1 MKDILLDIQER
12 DLILTNQNKYIKF
25 KRASWGSD
33 SNDYCYLNIES
44 EDNENVEN
52 VYTDTE
58 ERPSYVLADASVY
71 VPLESSDIYF
81 TAAYHPSTLKV
92 KIVFDNVEYP
102 VKTKFWDGQKRDV
115 RACQFPIINISGKY
129 MVRITQEDDDD
140 VLCAYLYNADEL
152 DFASDESQDQEAQ
165 LLALCAPGQ
174 NYRYPTV
181 GIDASK
187 YINSVPSMTDL
198 GQRIVSEFSNDGKEV
213 YNADFDADTGNITV
227 EFNQADTTQS
237 VSETLNAE
245 DYTESDLIDIAE
257 GIAAKT
263 TEINDDGN
271 DFPQI
276 NDNISRIQK
285 YLLA

>member
-257 GIAAKT
+257 GIAAET

-271 DFPQI
+271 NFPQI

>member
-12 DLILTNQNKYIKF
+12 DLILSNQNKYIRF
-25 KRASWGSD
+25 RRTSWGSD
-33 SNDYCYLNIES
+33 DNDYCYLNIES

-58 ERPSYVLADASVY
+58 ERPSYVFADSSVY
-71 VPLESSDIYF
+71 VPLESSNIYF
-81 TAAYHPSTLKV
+81 TAKYHPSVLKV
-92 KIVFDNVEYP
+92 KIVFDGVEYP

-115 RACQFPIINISGKY
+115 KACQFPIINISGKY
-129 MVRITQEDDDD
+129 MIQIAQEEDDE

-152 DFASDESQDQEAQ
+152 DFTSNESQDQEAQ

-181 GIDASK
+181 GIDVSK
-187 YINSVPSMTDL
+187 YVNSVPSLTDL
-198 GQRIVSEFSNDGKEV
+198 GQKIVNEFSNDGKDV

-227 EFNQADTTQS
+227 EFNQANTTQD

-245 DYTESDLIDIAE
+245 DYTESDLIDMAEKIAVE
-257 GIAAKT
+257 T
-263 TEINDDGN
+263 TEINDSGN

-285 YLLA
+285 YLLI

>member
-71 VPLESSDIYF
+71 VPLESSDIYI

-257 GIAAKT
+257 GIAAET

-271 DFPQI
+271 NFPQI

>member
-12 DLILTNQNKYIKF
+12 DLILSNQNKYIKF
-25 KRASWGSD
+25 RRASWGSD
-33 SNDYCYLNIES
+33 DNDYCYLNIES

-58 ERPSYVLADASVY
+58 ERPSYVFADSSVY
-71 VPLESSDIYF
+71 VPLESSNIYF
-81 TAAYHPSTLKV
+81 TTKYHPSVLKV
-92 KIVFDNVEYP
+92 KIVFDGVEYP

-115 RACQFPIINISGKY
+115 KACQFPIINISGKY
-129 MVRITQEDDDD
+129 MIQIAQEEDDK

-152 DFASDESQDQEAQ
+152 DFTSNESQDQEAQ

-181 GIDASK
+181 GIDVSK
-187 YINSVPSMTDL
+187 YVNSVPSLTDL
-198 GQRIVSEFSNDGKEV
+198 GQKIVNEFSNDGKDV

-227 EFNQADTTQS
+227 EFNQSNTTQN
-237 VSETLNAE
+237 VSETLNVE
-245 DYTESDLIDIAE
+245 DYTESDLIDMAEKIAVE
-257 GIAAKT
+257 T
-263 TEINDDGN
+263 TEINDSGN

-285 YLLA
+285 YLLI